1 MQSPIPGVDAGEGHA
16 APAGD
21 LIKDA
26 DMASFM
32 VDVIEASRSVP
43 VIVDF
48 WAPWCG
54 PCKQLTPVLEKTVK
68 AAKGTVKLVKVNIDE
83 NQEIA
88 QQMRIQ
94 SIPAVFAFKDGKPVD
109 GFMGALPE
117 GQIKQFIERLTGEA
131 VGAETEAMIEAAKAA
146 LEAGDLAAAAQ
157 TFGAVLQGDRENIAA
172 IAGLARCQLA
182 NDDIEGATA
191 TLALTPPAKV
201 NDPDVASVRASIEL
215 ASAPVD
221 DADVARLSGLLES
234 NPDDHASRLDLAI
247 ALNAAGR
254 REEALDHLIIM
265 IAADREWNEAA
276 ARKQLLQFF
285 EAWGPTD
292 EMTVAGRRR
301 LSSILFS

>member
-1 MQSPIPGVDAGEGHA
+1 MDSPIFGAGNGAANA

-26 DMASFM
+26 DMSSFM
-32 VDVIEASRSVP
+32 VDVIEASNSVP

-68 AAKGTVKLVKVNIDE
+68 AAKGAVKLVKVNIDE

-94 SIPAVFAFKDGKPVD
+94 SIPAVFAFKQGKPVD

-117 GQIKQFIERLTGEA
+117 GQIKQFIERLTGET
-131 VGAETEAMIEAAKAA
+131 VGAETEAMIEAGKAA

-182 NDDIEGATA
+182 NDDLEGATA

-201 NDPDVASVRASIEL
+201 DDPDIASVRASIEL
-215 ASAPVD
+215 ASAPAD
-221 DADVARLSGLLES
+221 DADVARLSGMLDS
-234 NPDDHASRLDLAI
+234 NPDDHETRLELAV

-254 REEALDHLIIM
+254 REEALDHLIEM
-265 IAADREWNEAA
+265 IAKDRAWNEEA

>member
-1 MQSPIPGVDAGEGHA
+1 MDTPILGTGDSAGEA
-16 APAGD
+16 AGN

-26 DMASFM
+26 DITTFKA
-32 VDVIEASRSVP
+32 DVIDASMAAP

-54 PCKQLTPVLEKTVK
+54 PCKQLTPILEKTVK
-68 AAKGTVKLVKVNIDE
+68 AANGAVRMVKINIDE
-83 NQEIA
+83 NPEIA
-88 QQMRIQ
+88 QQMRVQ
-94 SIPAVFAFKDGKPVD
+94 SIPAVFAFKDGRPVD

-117 GQIKQFIERLTGEA
+117 SQIKQFIERLTGEE
-131 VGAETEAMIEAAKAA
+131 VGAETEAMIEAGKAA

-157 TFGAVLQGDRENIAA
+157 AFGAILQQDRENVAA

-182 NDDIEGATA
+182 NDDLDGAQA
-191 TLALTPPAKV
+191 TLALAPPSKE
-201 NDPDVASVRASIEL
+201 NDPEIASVRASIEL
-215 ASAPVD
+215 ASAPVED
-221 DADVARLSGLLES
+221 GDVARLSQALDA
-234 NPDDHASRLDLAI
+234 NPGDHASRLELSV

-254 REEALDHLIIM
+254 REEALDHLIEI
-265 IAADREWNEAA
+265 ISKDRAWNDEA

-292 EMTVAGRRR
+292 ELTVTGRRR